1 MIKKN
6 DILKILEK
14 KKIKYTIYEHEPF
27 YTVEDSGKK
36 RFEMK
41 GAHTKNLFLKNK
53 KNQFFLIS
61 CKENTKVDLKKFAKT
76 LNIGNVSFTKED
88 KLQNF
93 LGVNA
98 GSVTPFGLLNDHDNV
113 VSFFL
118 DKNINEAD
126 KVNFHPLINT
136 QTITINTKD
145 FVNFIIKN
153 KKKVNIFD
161 FETYSLI

>member
-1 MIKKN
+1 M
-6 DILKILEK
+6 LA
-14 KKIKYTIYEHEPF
+14 
-27 YTVEDSGKK
+27 V
-36 RFEMK
+36 M
-41 GAHTKNLFLKNK
+41 
-53 KNQFFLIS
+53 
-61 CKENTKVDLKKFAKT
+61 
-76 LNIGNVSFTKED
+76 FTKED

-98 GSVTPFGLLNDHDNV
+98 GSVTPFGLLNDLDNV

-126 KVNFHPLINT
+126 KVNFHPLVNT